1 MKRIVPVFILLIFLL
16 SSCSNKKEDTYDAHK
31 KLANMKSY
39 SATAEVTVY
48 SNKGNTTYKVKQFYV
63 VPNKLRV
70 ETLEPDF
77 LKGKVVVYNGQKW
90 RIHHPLIN
98 QTMDVNELKDGESF
112 IYLGIIQNSI
122 MSSEDAK
129 YSHVKKYDADYIEV
143 KSTIPGG
150 NKYRRSVALYLKEDE
165 YYPEI
170 MEIFD
175 DNNKVSVSV
184 KYSDFEYNRETN
196 DSLFKLD

>member
-1 MKRIVPVFILLIFLL
+1 MEKIVSVLIVLIFLFT
-16 SSCSNKKEDTYDAHK
+16 SCTNKEDTYNAHK
-31 KLANMKSY
+31 KLTDMNSY
-39 SATAEVTVY
+39 IATAEVTVFN
-48 SNKGNTTYKVKQFYV
+48 NKGATSYKVKQYYME
-63 VPNKLRV
+63 PNKLRI

-77 LKGKVVVYNGQKW
+77 LKGKIIVYNGKKW

-98 QTMDVNELKDGESF
+98 QTMDVNELKDGENF

-122 MSSEDAK
+122 MSSEDVK
-129 YSHVKKYDADYIEV
+129 YSHVKKDNADYIEV

-150 NKYRRSVALYLKEDE
+150 NEYRRSVALYITKEE

-175 DNNKVSVSV
+175 DNNKVTVSV
-184 KYSDFEYNRETN
+184 RYSDFEYNREIN